1 MSYTIDD
8 FARGHNITAE
18 ENAQAVAQLRRD
30 MQLYELREARRENG
44 LTQAQL
50 AERMGV
56 NQKRVSAIENNGGT
70 HAMVETLRKYME
82 ALGGHLDVIGTL
94 PDGRQVKLG

>member
-1 MSYTIDD
+1 MSYTIED
-8 FARGHNITAE
+8 FARDHNITPE
-18 ENAQAVAQLRRD
+18 ENAQAVARLRRD
-30 MQLYELREARRENG
+30 MRLYELREARKENG

-56 NQKRVSAIENNGGT
+56 NQSRVSAIENKSGT
-70 HAMVETLRKYME
+70 HAMVDTLRKYME
-82 ALGGHLDVIGTL
+82 ALGGRLDIIGTL

>member
-1 MSYTIDD
+1 M
-8 FARGHNITAE
+8 
-18 ENAQAVAQLRRD
+18 
-30 MQLYELREARRENG
+30 
-44 LTQAQL
+44 TQAQL